1 MEAQSR
7 KQVTSVA
14 KARKQRT
21 TARQMEDLPL
31 APEDAE
37 EPGSKA
43 ADEGLVE
50 EKRAPCATRS
60 RKPPGTPA

>member
-1 MEAQSR
+1 M
-7 KQVTSVA
+7 TSVA

-31 APEDAE
+31 AADATE
-37 EPGSKA
+37 ESGAKA
-43 ADEGLVE
+43 ADEEPLE
-50 EKRAPCATRS
+50 EKRAPCATRC